1 MRQSNQPET
10 EKFSI
15 QSIRGQ
21 FFSVYCLSTD
31 RNGITVAETELKK
44 RKASERSLLIETK

>member
-1 MRQSNQPET
+1 MRQLNQPVT

-21 FFSVYCLSTD
+21 FFSAYCLSVDGSGMTAFD
-31 RNGITVAETELKK
+31 EGLGIVLVNKM
-44 RKASERSLLIETK
+44 